1 LNRKVFNLYAGGLFR
16 NPRVASGTIVHRAR
30 VGASRKFSR
39 KPVILFERHSGI
51 GDIICTFPSVLELRK
66 RHPDAVF
73 VYSTRQSFK
82 SIAEMGRVADVVVES
97 DWSPEMPKVM
107 HQDYDQCYQPQL
119 EDEQPL
125 GREHAH
131 LVDDFSQTL
140 GVKPSSRQP
149 KLHVPAALSQLLVK
163 KLKPFSEKAN
173 HVVGIHIGPSWR
185 VREWTAEGWT
195 KLVTLLRDS
204 FDCVVMQLGSDMDTA
219 KGFVK
224 APRIAGAEDWVG
236 KLNLEE
242 SVAALEQL
250 DLFIG
255 IDSGLLHAAGAV
267 GTPTVGLFGPI
278 NPKLRLPPETPSLAV
293 VADVP
298 CLGCHHRLPRLH
310 WQDGCPNNIQ
320 CMAGLT
326 AENVVEACGSL
337 LRVPQLV
344 S

>member
-1 LNRKVFNLYAGGLFR
+1 
-16 NPRVASGTIVHRAR
+16 
-30 VGASRKFSR
+30 
-39 KPVILFERHSGI
+39 
-51 GDIICTFPSVLELRK
+51 
-66 RHPDAVF
+66 
-73 VYSTRQSFK
+73 
-82 SIAEMGRVADVVVES
+82 MGQVADVVVES

-107 HQDYDQCYQPQL
+107 HQDYDKCYQPQL
-119 EDEQPL
+119 EDERPL

-131 LVDDFSQTL
+131 LVDDFAQTL
-140 GVKPSSRQP
+140 EVKPGSRQP
-149 KLHVPAALSQLLVK
+149 KLHVPAALARSLVK
-163 KLKPFSEKAN
+163 KMKPISEKAK

-185 VREWTAEGWT
+185 VREWTVEGWT
-195 KLVTLLRDS
+195 KLVTLLRES
-204 FDCVVMQLGSDMDTA
+204 FDCAVIQMGSDMDTG

-224 APRIAGAEDWVG
+224 TPRIAGTEDQVG

-278 NPKLRLPPETPSLAV
+278 NPKLRLPPETPSAAV
-293 VADVP
+293 VSDVP

-310 WQDGCPNNIQ
+310 WRDGCPNDVR
-320 CMAGLT
+320 CMTALT
-326 AENVVEACGSL
+326 AENVREACAKL
-337 LRVPQLV
+337 LPVVQLT